1 MKIVHVTAGIQE
13 TCGVSQYVVNTAR
26 AQQASG
32 YDVTI
37 VTTMTCGYAVDD
49 LKVVLATDPTEA
61 LDSIVGNGERVIVHL
76 HSMWS
81 SYLHK
86 AARWCRKRN
95 VPYVISPHG
104 ATTPWAMH
112 YKWWKKKPAW
122 WLYQRNDFKGAA
134 AFHVT
139 VPDEE
144 DDIRR
149 LGFSQSVVVA
159 PLGADVNQDFQ
170 DFLTFRNSQI
180 PFHDIVFVGRLHP
193 VKNLVSLVRA
203 WSILVQKKAGHHCP
217 PIFSTCFFRLVV
229 AGSNDVGHQEELVEL
244 AKSLGLKVI
253 DFSHDLEFGKKTI
266 DGGGEVP
273 VETFQKR
280 LADCDADVVF
290 AGPVYS
296 AAKDWMYRHAW
307 VSVLPSHSE
316 NFGGVVVESLAQ
328 GTPVIASKGTPWQ
341 ALEKNGCGWWVDAT
355 PDKLAEALWLALQM
369 SMEDRSDRS
378 AKAKDL
384 VRREFSWESSARK
397 VTSLY
402 ETILSSPNS

>member
-1 MKIVHVTAGIQE
+1 MKIIHVTAGIQE

-26 AQQASG
+26 AQQAAG

-37 VTTMTCGYAVDD
+37 VATMTCGYAVDD
-49 LKVVLATDPTEA
+49 LKVVLAADPTEA
-61 LDSIVGNGERVIVHL
+61 LNSTIGNGERVIVHI

-81 SYLHK
+81 CYLHK
-86 AARWCRKRN
+86 TARWCRKRI

-122 WLYQRNDFKGAA
+122 WLYQRKDFKGAA

-144 DDIRR
+144 NDVRR
-149 LGFSQSVVVA
+149 LGFSQPVVIA
-159 PLGADVNQDFQ
+159 PLGATVSDVIKQVVEQSRYRDVV
-170 DFLTFRNSQI
+170 FLSRI
-180 PFHDIVFVGRLHP
+180 HP
-193 VKNLVSLVRA
+193 KKNVPSLLRA
-203 WSILVQKKAGHHCP
+203 WSILVQKKVGNHCP
-217 PIFSTCFFRLVV
+217 PIFSTYFLRLVI

-244 AKSLGLKVI
+244 AKSLGLKVV

-266 DGGGEVP
+266 FGGGEVP

-290 AGPVYS
+290 TGPVYS
-296 AAKDWMYRHAW
+296 VAKDWMYRHAW

-328 GTPVIASKGTPWQ
+328 GTPVIASKGAPWQ
-341 ALEKNGCGWWVDAT
+341 VLEENGCGWWIDAT
-355 PDKLAEALWLALQM
+355 PEKLAETLMIALQM
-369 SMEDRSDRS
+369 SMDERSDRS
-378 AKAKDL
+378 VKAKDL